1 MKSLNKALERSFLLI
16 AVLILGT
23 GCGGSGT
30 PNNQGGNQT
39 TPTPSATPTAD
50 PLLAAQMSFKE
61 KVWPS
66 LQNNRC
72 EYCHNF
78 DVEHTSF
85 YTTPGTGHPDRTGAP
100 ATCTGCHNAA
110 LLGFSSPPAS
120 NDWQPAPDIDKWNK
134 S

>member
-1 MKSLNKALERSFLLI
+1 MKSLNKAAVRSFFLI

-23 GCGGSGT
+23 SCGGGGS

-39 TPTPSATPTAD
+39 TPIPTPLATPATD

-78 DVEHTSF
+78 DVERATF
-85 YTTPGTGHPDRTGAP
+85 MPGTMPSGHPEKTGAP
-100 ATCTGCHNAA
+100 ATCIGCHNAA
-110 LLGFSSPPAS
+110 LL
-120 NDWQPAPDIDKWNK
+120 
-134 S
+134 